1 MGAELQV
8 RQAMPEDAESVADIL
23 KEAARW
29 LERSGMS
36 LWQQD
41 ELNAVNI
48 AEDVTLGLYF
58 LAVDKGYAVGTL
70 RFQLEDPTVWPDAL
84 PQQATYIHRL
94 AVRRHY
100 AGTGLSTTLLRWAVD
115 RTRVLGRKYLR
126 LDCVATRPRLRAVY
140 ESFGFHFHSVHEFG
154 PYRVARY
161 EYDVELR
168 GNNS

>member
-1 MGAELQV
+1 VLRRLLDLRHEGMGSELPI

-58 LAVDKGYAVGTL
+58 LAVDKGCAVGTL

-94 AVRRHY
+94 AVRRRY
-100 AGTGLSTTLLRWAVD
+100 AGTGLSTILLRWAVD
-115 RTRVLGRKYLR
+115 RTRALGRKYLR
-126 LDCVATRPRLRAVY
+126 LDCVATRPRLRGVY
-140 ESFGFHFHSVHEFG
+140 ESLDSISTAFTNLAPIE
-154 PYRVARY
+154 
-161 EYDVELR
+161 
-168 GNNS
+168 